1 MLEGRDR
8 VGGRVWSVPF
18 AGATAERGAEFV
30 MPEYAVM
37 RTLTDR
43 FGLRLVRKGTL
54 YGHREPRGVAG
65 VTLDEVGEG
74 LARVAG
80 MPRRAGEDVAGAL
93 RRAGLV
99 HGVREAI
106 AARVEVSCTVAA
118 GDLDESAL
126 HEGAGA
132 FGDFATHTIEGGNDV
147 LARALASELGDRLR
161 LSAPVHEVH
170 WGGDAVRVSGPGVE
184 AAADRLVLA
193 IPASVTDEIG
203 FDPPLPPAKRR
214 ALADVRVG
222 HAAKLFVRLSAPA
235 PPSATLSVPE
245 RYWCYTQLG
254 ADGAPLPFVGAFAG
268 TAEAL
273 AALAVQDGPER
284 WLRSLAA
291 LRPDLA
297 LDPGEAL
304 VATWSDDPWVRGSYS
319 ARSTGSPLDTAALA
333 APVGPIVFAGEHT
346 AGEWHGLMEGGLR
359 SGIRAA
365 RQLLEA

>member
-1 MLEGRDR
+1 MLEARDR

-37 RTLTDR
+37 RALVDR
-43 FGLRLVRKGTL
+43 FGLSLVRKGTL
-54 YGHREPRGVAG
+54 YGHRQLRGVPG
-65 VTLDEVGEG
+65 VTLSEVGEG
-74 LARVAG
+74 LAQVAA
-80 MPRRAGEDVAGAL
+80 MPRRAGEDVAAAL
-93 RRAGLV
+93 RRAGLAPE
-99 HGVREAI
+99 VREAI
-106 AARVEVSCTVAA
+106 ASRVEVSCTVGAD
-118 GDLDESAL
+118 DLDESTL

-132 FGDFATHTIEGGNDV
+132 FGRFDTHTIEGGNDM
-147 LARALASELGDRLR
+147 LARALASELSERLR
-161 LSAPVHEVH
+161 LSAPVHDVR
-170 WGGDAVRVSGPGVE
+170 WAGAGVRVSGPGVE

-193 IPASVTDEIG
+193 VPASVIGEIV

-214 ALADVRVG
+214 ALADVRFG
-222 HAAKLFVRLSAPA
+222 EAAKLFVRLNAPA

-254 ADGAPLPFVGAFAG
+254 ADGQPLPFVGAFAG
-268 TAEAL
+268 TARAL
-273 AALAVQDGPER
+273 DALAVHDGPGR

-304 VATWSDDPWVRGSYS
+304 IATWSDDRWVRGSYS
-319 ARSTGSPLDTAALA
+319 ARSIGSPMDTAALV
-333 APVGPIVFAGEHT
+333 APVGPIAFAGEHT

-365 RQLLEA
+365 RQLLD